1 LPASLSMLRIAK
13 LTDYATV
20 VLAALAERPETH
32 ASAAELAARARLE
45 PTTVSKVLKTLAQAG
60 LVESRRGA
68 AGGYRL
74 GRAPA
79 EISVA
84 DVIIAMEGPIGL
96 TECQLH
102 AGLCHHEAHCG
113 VRGNW
118 QKIGFAIETALR
130 NVRLVDLVP
139 SRRRL
144 GTIPVL
150 TLPAD
155 VGGVEP

>member
-1 LPASLSMLRIAK
+1 MLRIAK

-20 VLAALAERPETH
+20 VLATLAESPCAH

-74 GRAPA
+74 ARAPEA
-79 EISVA
+79 INVA

-96 TECQLH
+96 TECQLDV
-102 AGLCHHEAHCG
+102 GLCHHEGHCG

-118 QKIGFAIETALR
+118 QKIGLAVETALR
-130 NVRLVDLVP
+130 SVSLADLVP
-139 SRRRL
+139 GRRRPPA
-144 GTIPVL
+144 IPSVTL
-150 TLPAD
+150 TAD
-155 VGGVEP
+155 APGVEP

>member
-1 LPASLSMLRIAK
+1 MLRIAK

-20 VLAALAERPETH
+20 VLAALAERPEAH
-32 ASAAELAARARLE
+32 ASAAELAGKARLE

-74 GRAPA
+74 ARAPGA
-79 EISVA
+79 ISVA
-84 DVIIAMEGPIGL
+84 DVIVAMEGPIGL

-102 AGLCHHEAHCG
+102 AGLCHHEPHCG

-118 QKIGFAIETALR
+118 QKIGLAVETALR
-130 NVRLVDLVP
+130 NVSLVDLLP
-139 SRRRL
+139 PRRRL
-144 GTIPVL
+144 GSIPLL
-150 TLPAD
+150 TLPAEST
-155 VGGVEP
+155 GVES

>member
-1 LPASLSMLRIAK
+1 MLRIAK

-20 VLAALAERPETH
+20 VLAALAERPGAH
-32 ASAAELAARARLE
+32 ASAAELAALARLE
-45 PTTVSKVLKTLAQAG
+45 PTTVSKVLKILAAAD

-74 GRAPA
+74 ARAPEA
-79 EISVA
+79 ISVA

-102 AGLCHHEAHCG
+102 VGLCHHEGHCG

-118 QKIGFAIETALR
+118 QKIGTAIETALR
-130 NVRLVDLVP
+130 NVSLADLVP
-139 SRRRL
+139 GRRRP
-144 GTIPVL
+144 TQIPSV
-150 TLPAD
+150 TLPVEAP
-155 VGGVEP
+155 GVEP

>member
-1 LPASLSMLRIAK
+1 MLRIAK

-118 QKIGFAIETALR
+118 QKIGLAIETALR
-130 NVRLVDLVP
+130 NVSLVDLVP